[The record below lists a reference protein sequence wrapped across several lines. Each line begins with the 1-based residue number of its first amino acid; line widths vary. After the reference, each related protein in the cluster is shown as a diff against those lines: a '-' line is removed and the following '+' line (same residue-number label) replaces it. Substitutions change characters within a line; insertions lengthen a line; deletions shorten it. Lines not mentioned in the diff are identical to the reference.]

1 VQGLKAVAGK
11 PLLAARKG
19 KSMSEKNAVEFREGD
34 EVVLAE
40 GTYQGTQ
47 GVFIRLREDVNWADV
62 TERNGSVRSHPV
74 AWLHHAAAVPGGP
87 VN

>member
-1 VQGLKAVAGK
+1 
-11 PLLAARKG
+11 
-19 KSMSEKNAVEFREGD
+19 MSEKNAVEFREGD

-40 GTYQGTQ
+40 DTYQGTQ

-74 AWLHHAAAVPGGP
+74 AWLHHPAAAIPGGP